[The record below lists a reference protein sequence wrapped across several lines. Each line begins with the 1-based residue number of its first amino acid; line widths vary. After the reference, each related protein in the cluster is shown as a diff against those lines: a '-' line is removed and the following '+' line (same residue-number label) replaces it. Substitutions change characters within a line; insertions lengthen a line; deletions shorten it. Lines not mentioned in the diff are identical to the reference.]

1 MTEEDGV
8 KEGAASPGIASGES
22 VKTRIGDIS
31 LPPRARQVF
40 LWILLLLCF
49 LAAFQ
54 LYFTVQGIISTW
66 VNEPYIPFANA
77 AFYLV
82 VIVGSIFIIRQWLVS
97 K

>member
-1 MTEEDGV
+1 MNEEDQV
-8 KEGAASPGIASGES
+8 KEGAANSGIAREER
-22 VKTRIGDIS
+22 VKASTGDIS

-54 LYFTVQGIISTW
+54 LYFTVQGIISMW

-82 VIVGSIFIIRQWLVS
+82 VIIGSIFVIRHWLAS